1 MAVEQRKC
9 CNVFRVLTNS
19 RRLHECR
26 KDVPFLRN
34 GSTVFNKTVMAS
46 MGTVNLGWAVLTNI
60 VPLYFL

>member
-1 MAVEQRKC
+1 M
-9 CNVFRVLTNS
+9 
-19 RRLHECR
+19 LHGRR

-60 VPLYFL
+60 VPLYFFVNYSNITKYLLL